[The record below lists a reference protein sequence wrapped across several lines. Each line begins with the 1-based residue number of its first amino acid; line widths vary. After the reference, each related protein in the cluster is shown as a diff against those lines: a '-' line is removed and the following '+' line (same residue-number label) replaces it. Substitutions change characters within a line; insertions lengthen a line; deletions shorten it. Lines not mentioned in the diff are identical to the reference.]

1 MITDSVYNKSKRHQ
15 TINSLRDS
23 LLVHV
28 EYQWAC
34 DMLVSGKAMQLE
46 IYTGHFA
53 HVGWL
58 SSVN

>member
-1 MITDSVYNKSKRHQ
+1 MITSSVYNKSKRHQ
-15 TINSLRDS
+15 TIDSLRNSL
-23 LLVHV
+23 LHV

-46 IYTGHFA
+46 IYPRRFA

-58 SSVN
+58 SSVG